1 MVSFKG
7 GIHPP
12 TSKEM
17 TKARPIEHIE
27 EPQYVVIPMLQHIGA
42 PCEPLV
48 KRGDYVYMGQ
58 VVGDTDSYVSA
69 PVHASISG
77 KVIDVAPRWH
87 PGGDRVMSV
96 VIENDYLDAAI
107 PDKAQHIKNPDKM
120 TPEEILAFTR
130 EAGLVGMGGAGFP
143 THVKLKTAM
152 DKRVDK
158 LIINGAECEPVIAA
172 DERAMIEYPKFI
184 VGGIRML
191 MKALGLSTAYI
202 GIENNK
208 GHAISTMRIIGEPY
222 GIHTVVLK
230 TKYPQGSEKQLI
242 NAVTR
247 REVKAGGLPMDVGC
261 AVFNVDTAA
270 SLYRAAVTGLP
281 LIKRI
286 VTVSG
291 PAVKVS
297 KNALTR
303 IGTPMQ
309 YMFETAGGFVMPPEK
324 IIMGGPMMGVAQHTL
339 EAPVIKQTSGLLAYG
354 KNYATYVEDAEC
366 IRCGRCLRGCPM
378 RLMPNYIGMY
388 TKKEMY
394 EEAEKL
400 NVLDCMEC
408 GSCSFSCPARIPL
421 VQLMRM
427 AKFKVQTSKKRE
439 EK

>member
-1 MVSFKG
+1 M
-7 GIHPP
+7 
-12 TSKEM
+12 
-17 TKARPIEHIE
+17 
-27 EPQYVVIPMLQHIGA
+27 
-42 PCEPLV
+42 
-48 KRGDYVYMGQ
+48 
-58 VVGDTDSYVSA
+58 
-69 PVHASISG
+69 
-77 KVIDVAPRWH
+77 
-87 PGGDRVMSV
+87 
-96 VIENDYLDAAI
+96 
-107 PDKAQHIKNPDKM
+107 
-120 TPEEILAFTR
+120 
-130 EAGLVGMGGAGFP
+130 
-143 THVKLKTAM
+143 
-152 DKRVDK
+152 
-158 LIINGAECEPVIAA
+158 
-172 DERAMIEYPKFI
+172 
-184 VGGIRML
+184 
-191 MKALGLSTAYI
+191 
-202 GIENNK
+202 
-208 GHAISTMRIIGEPY
+208 
-222 GIHTVVLK
+222 VLK

-408 GSCSFSCPARIPL
+408 GSCSFSCPARSPL